1 MRRKI
6 SIEGPKGNILRAFVL
21 EDLNEAMVADLGTDL
36 GLSRWLAQTFAEH
49 PWILRDC
56 LGWSSATDPVF
67 QFTIHAVVEPLDDHK
82 EE

>member
-1 MRRKI
+1 MRRRIAIK
-6 SIEGPKGNILRAFVL
+6 GPKGHIRDFVL

-56 LGWSSATDPVF
+56 LGWSSPFAPVF
-67 QFTIHAVVEPLDDHK
+67 QFDIHAVVETLDDHK
-82 EE
+82 ED